1 MFRRLLIFVYFQI
14 IGMIKIAEEQ
24 IFKRQ
29 RKLHKEG
36 NKYFLAPV
44 LAIFK
49 VLANLSLILKFSSFP
64 QFNDKFKRQIVVWIK

>member
-36 NKYFLAPV
+36 NKYF
-44 LAIFK
+44 FGT
-49 VLANLSLILKFSSFP
+49 SFGH
-64 QFNDKFKRQIVVWIK
+64 F